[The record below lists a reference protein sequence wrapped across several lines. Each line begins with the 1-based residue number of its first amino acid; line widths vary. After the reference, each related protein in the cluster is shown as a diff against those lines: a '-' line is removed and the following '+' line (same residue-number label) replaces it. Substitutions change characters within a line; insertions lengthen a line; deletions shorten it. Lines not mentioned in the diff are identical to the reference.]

1 MALAPGVRLASYEIL
16 APLGAGG
23 MGEVYKAVDTRL
35 DRVVA
40 IKVLP
45 AHLAADAQ
53 FRERFNREAR
63 VISAL
68 DHPHIC
74 ALYDV
79 GEVADPQ
86 ATGMASTPI
95 GFLVMPYL
103 VGETLATR
111 LLKGPLPLDQV
122 LRYAT
127 QIADALDKAHRR
139 GIVHRDLKPGN
150 VMLTKDGA
158 KLLDFGLATFARS
171 PSRVN
176 VSTSNVTAVP
186 TAAADEGDLTGHGRI
201 LGTLPYMAPERLEGV
216 EADARSDV
224 FAFGAMVYEMVTG
237 KRAFEA
243 QSQMSLMAMII
254 GHDPPLVSSTQP
266 LSSPLI
272 DHLVKT
278 CLLKDPDARWQTM
291 ADVLIQLK
299 LIADVR
305 LTQTSAGRPSKSP
318 PVAVWAAA
326 ATLVAGGLAGWLVFS
341 PRTEP
346 APATFTFEVDN
357 VGTGVGAPLQFAV
370 SPDGAH
376 LVSVIGSDKGA
387 VLSLRTFENQATQ
400 TLPGSEGAA
409 NPFWA
414 PDSRSIG
421 FFADGKLKTV
431 DIFGAPPQTLA
442 DASRNAGGTWNRDG
456 VIVFSTNDG
465 ALLRVSASSGGDTA
479 PVTAIDTSRF
489 EIAHRFPSFLPDGR
503 RFLYVAISSATQ
515 DSALY
520 VGSLASI
527 ERTRILATSSK
538 ALFSASGHLLFM
550 RDDALMAQSLDP
562 ERLALSGDPVT
573 VAGPIGANIQNSA
586 AGFTVSDTG
595 VLAYR
600 SREARNRQLAVLD
613 RTGAQVGVFGQ
624 VGFHSNPAVSPDFA
638 RVAVRDGST
647 DDIWILDRARGST
660 SRFTFDRASD
670 NAPVWSPDGQR
681 VAYASNRNGTFDLF
695 QKSPSGGNEEL
706 LFQSEQPKIPE
717 DWSTD
722 GRWLLYRTQGQNTN
736 ADLWMLR
743 LDNGRKPEAVLTSAA
758 EEREGRFSPDGK
770 WIAFVSS
777 EPGTLQVFVQALP
790 IAGSKRQVSIA
801 GGHQPRWRGDGK
813 ELFFLSETRDA
824 MAVSI
829 AVADGTLEVGTP
841 ERLFPTTAA
850 SFAERNSWEVA
861 QDGQRF
867 VVNSVPIQRAPI
879 TVVVNWLQG
888 LARASQRP

>member
-1 MALAPGVRLASYEIL
+1 MALAPGARLASYEIL

-45 AHLAADAQ
+45 AHLASDAQ

-63 VISAL
+63 IISTL

-79 GEVADPQ
+79 GEVADPH
-86 ATGMASTPI
+86 ATGTASTPI

-103 VGETLATR
+103 AGETLASR
-111 LLKGPLPLDQV
+111 LLKGPLPVDQV

-139 GIVHRDLKPGN
+139 GVIHRDLKPGN

-158 KLLDFGLATFARS
+158 KLLDFGIATIA
-171 PSRVN
+171 PSASRAT
-176 VSTSNVTAVP
+176 VSTSNVTRLP
-186 TAAADEGDLTGHGRI
+186 TAVADEINLTAEGAL
-201 LGTLPYMAPERLEGV
+201 LGTLPYMAPEQLEGA

-224 FAFGAMVYEMVTG
+224 FAFGAMVYEMATG
-237 KRAFEA
+237 KRAFDA
-243 QSQMSLMAMII
+243 RSQMILMAMII
-254 GHDPPLVSSTQP
+254 GHDPPLVSATQP
-266 LSSPLI
+266 ASSALL

-305 LTQTSAGRPSKSP
+305 APHTGSVRSSKPLLVSA
-318 PVAVWAAA
+318 AT
-326 ATLVAGGLAGWLVFS
+326 ATLVAGLVGGWLVS
-341 PRTEP
+341 SSQTDP
-346 APATFTFEVDN
+346 APATFTFDVDN
-357 VGTGVGAPLQFAV
+357 VTPGVGAPLQFAL

-376 LVSVIGSDKGA
+376 LVSVVGSDKGA
-387 VLSLRTFENQATQ
+387 VLSLRSLTNQATQ
-400 TLPGSEGAA
+400 ALAGTEGAA

-442 DASRNAGGTWNRDG
+442 DAPRNAGGTWNRSGD
-456 VIVFSTNDG
+456 IVFSTNNG
-465 ALLRVSASSGGDTA
+465 PLLHVSAASGGPPA
-479 PVTAIDTSRF
+479 AVTAIDTSRS
-489 EIAHRFPSFLPDGR
+489 EVAHRYPSFLPDGR
-503 RFLYVAISSATQ
+503 RFLYLAISSASQ
-515 DSALY
+515 DSVLY
-520 VGSLASI
+520 AGSLAST
-527 ERTRILATSSK
+527 ERTRILATGSK
-538 ALFSASGHLLFM
+538 ALFSASRHLLFM
-550 RDDALMAQSLDP
+550 RDDGLMAQPFDP
-562 ERLALSGDPVT
+562 ERLVLSGDPVT

-586 AGFTVSDTG
+586 AGFTISDTG

-600 SREARNRQLAVLD
+600 SRDARNRQLAVLD

-681 VAYASNRNGTFDLF
+681 VAFASNRNGTFDLY
-695 QKSPSGGNEEL
+695 QKHTSSGHEEL
-706 LFQSEQPKIPE
+706 LFRSDQPKMPE
-717 DWSTD
+717 DWSSD
-722 GRWLLYRTQGQNTN
+722 GRRLLYRTQGERTN

-743 LDNGRKPEAVLTSAA
+743 IDEGRTPEPVLTSAA
-758 EEREGRFSPDGK
+758 EEREGRFSPDGR
-770 WIAFVSS
+770 WLAFVSS
-777 EPGTLQVFVQALP
+777 ESGSLQVFVQAFP
-790 IAGSKRQVSIA
+790 IARPKQQVSID

-829 AVADGTLEVGTP
+829 REAEGTLEVGTP
-841 ERLFPTTAA
+841 QRLFPTTAA

-861 QDGQRF
+861 RDGQSF

-888 LARASQRP
+888 MARASFGP

>member
-1 MALAPGVRLASYEIL
+1 MALAPGARLASYEIL

-45 AHLAADAQ
+45 AHLASDAQ

-63 VISAL
+63 IISTL

-79 GEVADPQ
+79 GEVAGPH
-86 ATGMASTPI
+86 ATGTASTPI

-103 VGETLATR
+103 AGETLASR
-111 LLKGPLPLDQV
+111 LLKGPLPVDQV

-139 GIVHRDLKPGN
+139 GVVHRDLKPGN

-158 KLLDFGLATFARS
+158 KLLDFGLATIAPS
-171 PSRVN
+171 GSRVT
-176 VSTSNVTAVP
+176 VSTSNVTMMPPPV
-186 TAAADEGDLTGHGRI
+186 ADEGNLTGQGAL
-201 LGTLPYMAPERLEGV
+201 LGTLPYMAPEQLEGA

-224 FAFGAMVYEMVTG
+224 FAFGAMVYEMATG
-237 KRAFEA
+237 RRAFDA
-243 QSQMSLMAMII
+243 RSQMSLMATII
-254 GHDPPLVSSTQP
+254 GHDPPLVSATQP
-266 LSSPLI
+266 LSSPLL

-305 LTQTSAGRPSKSP
+305 APRTGAVQSSKPLLVVS
-318 PVAVWAAA
+318 A
-326 ATLVAGGLAGWLVFS
+326 ATAALVAGVVVGWLVS
-341 PRTEP
+341 SSRTGP
-346 APATFTFEVDN
+346 APATFTFDVDN
-357 VGTGVGAPLQFAV
+357 VTQGVGAPLQFAL

-376 LVSVIGSDKGA
+376 LVSVVGSDKGS
-387 VLSLRTFENQATQ
+387 VLSLRTLTNQATQ
-400 TLPGSEGAA
+400 TLAGTEGAA

-442 DASRNAGGTWNRDG
+442 DAPRNAGGTWSRSG
-456 VIVFSTNDG
+456 GIVFSTNVG
-465 ALLRVSASSGGDTA
+465 PLLHVSPASGGSPA
-479 PVTAIDTSRF
+479 AVTAIDKSGF

-503 RFLYVAISSATQ
+503 RFLYLAISSSSQ
-515 DSALY
+515 DSVLY
-520 VGSLASI
+520 AGSLVSM
-527 ERTRILATSSK
+527 ERTRILATGSK
-538 ALFSASGHLLFM
+538 ALFSPSRHLLFM
-550 RDDALMAQSLDP
+550 RDDGLMAQPFDP
-562 ERLALSGDPVT
+562 ERLVLSGDPVT

-586 AGFTVSDTG
+586 AGFTISDTG

-600 SREARNRQLAVLD
+600 SRDARNRQLAVLD

-624 VGFHSNPAVSPDFA
+624 LGFHSNPAVSPDFA

-681 VAYASNRNGTFDLF
+681 VVFASNRNGTFDLY
-695 QKSPSGGNEEL
+695 QKQAAGGQEEL
-706 LFQSEQPKIPE
+706 LLRSEQPKMPE
-717 DWSTD
+717 DWSRD
-722 GRWLLYRTQGQNTN
+722 GRWLLYRTQGERTN

-743 LDNGRKPEAVLTSAA
+743 IDEGRTPEPVLTSAA
-758 EEREGRFSPDGK
+758 EEREGRFSPDGR
-770 WIAFVSS
+770 WLAFVSS
-777 EPGTLQVFVQALP
+777 ESGSLQVFVQALSA
-790 IAGSKRQVSIA
+790 AGPKRQVSIE

-829 AVADGTLEVGTP
+829 TEAGGTLEIGTP
-841 ERLFPTTAA
+841 QRLFPTTAA

-861 QDGQRF
+861 RDGQSF

-888 LARASQRP
+888 MARASFGP